1 VFIRG
6 AKSPKFTDVNNS
18 DKIPQ
23 KEGERRKKMKFLV
36 VMEGVAGAPMPPE
49 QMLPL
54 TKEIWAWSRRMLET
68 KKANV
73 TYGLADH
80 AGGLMG
86 GCGIM
91 NVDSLEELAENLAS
105 CPAAGIATMR
115 VYPLVS
121 QETAEKLVEG
131 ALAALPK
138 K

>member
-1 VFIRG
+1 
-6 AKSPKFTDVNNS
+6 
-18 DKIPQ
+18 
-23 KEGERRKKMKFLV
+23 MKFLV
-36 VMEGVAGAPMPPE
+36 FMEGVPGTPMPPE

-68 KKANV
+68 KKAEV
-73 TYGLADH
+73 AYGLADH

-105 CPAAGIATMR
+105 CPGTGVATFK